1 MIKNVTQVLL
11 PVDEKLTIKKN
22 RIEPA
27 AGNARGRICIV
38 TGIHGDELE
47 GQFVCYELQRR
58 IGEHPEYLKGIVD
71 IYPAMNPFGI
81 DTIMRGIPAFDLDM
95 NRIFPGRED
104 GDMNEAVAAD
114 IICDIEGADLV
125 LDIHAS
131 NIYLTEMPQIRINE
145 IHADVLVPLA
155 QKANVDLVWVH
166 SNATVL
172 ESTLAYSLNS
182 RGTKTLVVE
191 MGVGMRITKNY
202 GYQLTDG
209 IFSLMKELGIW
220 EGPVAEVRE
229 PVISAGANDVYF
241 LNAPGGGIF
250 VQEQEH
256 GAFLKKGDRIGEIV
270 NPLTG
275 ERIENIISPVD
286 GWLFTVREYPLV
298 MEGSLLGRMLEEK
311 VCKGEATCSEA

>member
-1 MIKNVTQVLL
+1 MIENVTQVSL
-11 PVDEKLTIKKN
+11 PVDEKLVIRKN
-22 RIEPA
+22 RLKPPSGE
-27 AGNARGRICIV
+27 NEGRICVV

-47 GQFVCYELQRR
+47 GQYVCYEVQRR
-58 IGEHPEYLKGIVD
+58 IAEHPEYLKGTVD
-71 IYPAMNPFGI
+71 IYPALNPFGI

-114 IICDIEGADLV
+114 IIKDIEGADLV

-131 NIYLTEMPQIRINE
+131 NIYLTEIPQIRINE
-145 IHADVLVPLA
+145 LHADMLIPFA
-155 QKANVDLVWVH
+155 RKANVDFIWVH

-202 GYQLTDG
+202 GQQLTDG
-209 IFSLMKELGIW
+209 IFSLMSELGIW
-220 EGPVAEVRE
+220 TGSVDEIRE
-229 PVISAGANDVYF
+229 PVISDKQDDVYF
-241 LNAPGGGIF
+241 LNASDGGIF
-250 VQEQEH
+250 VREKEH
-256 GAFLKKGDRIGEIV
+256 GAFLKKGECIGVIM

-275 ERIENIISPVD
+275 EVVENVISPD
-286 GWLFTVREYPLV
+286 NGWLFTVREYPLV
-298 MEGSLLGRMLEEK
+298 MEGSLIGRVLSEK
-311 VCKGEATCSEA
+311 VYKG